1 MTDTKYTPPAVWV
14 WDKESGGRYTATAIS
29 VT

>member
-1 MTDTKYTPPAVWV
+1 MTDTEYTPPAVWV
-14 WDKESGGRYTATAIS
+14 WDKESGGRFTAADIP